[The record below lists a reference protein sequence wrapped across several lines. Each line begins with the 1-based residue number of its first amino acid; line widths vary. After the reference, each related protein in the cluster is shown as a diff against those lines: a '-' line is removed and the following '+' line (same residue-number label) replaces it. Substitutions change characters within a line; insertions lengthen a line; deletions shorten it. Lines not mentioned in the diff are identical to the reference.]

1 MRAEVAAA
9 VERAR
14 VFAQAPAQ
22 RGHDRPVRGG
32 RGRLRSAAQER
43 PARERDL
50 GQVGLAHA
58 RFTRDQ
64 HERADPRER
73 RVGRVREPGGLLPAT
88 DQGRGRHV
96 PSLKGPTL

>member
-9 VERAR
+9 VERGR

-32 RGRLRSAAQER
+32 RGRLRGAPQQR
-43 PARERDL
+43 PARERGL

-58 RFTRDQ
+58 RLTGEQ
-64 HERADPRER
+64 HERTAPGER
-73 RVGRVREPGGLLPAT
+73 RVGRVREPRGLLPAT
-88 DQGRGRHV
+88 DQAGPSRLEPGR
-96 PSLKGPTL
+96 